1 MQIFFIL
8 AQAQRFYRGGFEAE
22 TEPTA
27 KLVKNRI
34 ENIGIMRTLSKL
46 FNIFLLI
53 VIGFVALKV
62 LIYLLGLIFGAM
74 GAIFKIL
81 LYLVMGVIVVRFAAK
96 KGWIKI

>member
-1 MQIFFIL
+1 
-8 AQAQRFYRGGFEAE
+8 
-22 TEPTA
+22 
-27 KLVKNRI
+27 
-34 ENIGIMRTLSKL
+34 MRTLSKL